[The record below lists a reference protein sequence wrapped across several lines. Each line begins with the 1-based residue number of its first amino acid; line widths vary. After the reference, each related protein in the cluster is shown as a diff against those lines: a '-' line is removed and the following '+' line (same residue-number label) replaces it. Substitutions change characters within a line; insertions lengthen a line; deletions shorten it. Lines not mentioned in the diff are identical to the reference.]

1 MDGAA
6 GVPADLLG
14 GHPRMLSEAAATGRL
29 PGREALDGYRAAGAR
44 AAELGLPLR
53 ELVDAALAM
62 AETAVSGPSGPGSSA
77 PGDSGLGGSASD
89 PAASDPAASDPA
101 ASDPVWPGPSGQG
114 RTKGAAPAVLS
125 ALRRAVSALMEGYEN
140 AQRLAIRQEEAAR
153 REFVDDLLHGRADR
167 LAERAEHFGL
177 RLAESYVVAVA
188 RPAGSVRA
196 GGGSAPTGSGGTG
209 TGSGGTGPGGK
220 AAAPDAARNPGL
232 RDGDPVA
239 RRIEEALVARFGSH
253 NVLVAV
259 RDGLLVCVA
268 PGSLSAA
275 TGEFT
280 HHVRQAFEPGWCVGV
295 GRAHRGPGG
304 VVASYREAGNAIEL
318 GDRLGLRAP
327 VLKAADLLVFPVLL
341 RDREA
346 IDDLVTT
353 VLSPLLEARGGPGPL
368 LDTLE
373 AVFAVQGN
381 QAAAARKLGVSTR
394 AVTYR
399 LERIRRL
406 TGFSPDDPTQRFTL
420 ETAVLGARLLDWPAQ
435 PLGPVAR
442 A

>member
-1 MDGAA
+1 MDEAA
-6 GVPADLLG
+6 RVAADLLG
-14 GHPRMLSEAAATGRL
+14 GHSRTLREAAATGRL
-29 PGREALDGYRAAGAR
+29 PGRQALDGYRAAGVR

-53 ELVDAALAM
+53 ELVDAALAA
-62 AETAVSGPSGPGSSA
+62 AERSGPEEAGRSGRA
-77 PGDSGLGGSASD
+77 ER
-89 PAASDPAASDPA
+89 PAA
-101 ASDPVWPGPSGQG
+101 VL
-114 RTKGAAPAVLS
+114 PAVVLTV
-125 ALRRAVSALMEGYEN
+125 LRRAVAALMEGYES
-140 AQRLAIRQEEAAR
+140 AQRLAIRREEAAR
-153 REFVDDLLHGRADR
+153 REFVDDLLQGRADR

-188 RPAGSVRA
+188 RSAGPAPRGAEETRPEAADA
-196 GGGSAPTGSGGTG
+196 GE
-209 TGSGGTGPGGK
+209 
-220 AAAPDAARNPGL
+220 AAPREA
-232 RDGDPVA
+232 DPVV
-239 RRIEEALVARFGSH
+239 RRIEEALITRFGSH

-268 PGSLSAA
+268 PGSLAAA
-275 TGEFT
+275 TGEFA
-280 HHVRQAFEPGWCVGV
+280 HHVRQAFEPGWRVGV
-295 GRAHRGPGG
+295 GRPHRGPGG
-304 VVASYREAGNAIEL
+304 VVTSYREAANAIEL
-318 GDRLGLRAP
+318 GDRLGLRAS

-353 VLSPLLEARGGPGPL
+353 VLSPLLTARGGPGPL

-381 QAAAARKLGVSTR
+381 QAAAARRLGVSTR

-435 PLGPVAR
+435 PLESER
-442 A
+442 RT